1 MMRSA
6 AVIEDEEVLR
16 ESVAEML
23 LALGYQADTFEDARR
38 FLQAVD
44 SGATYDLCVVDINL
58 PGMRGDDMLLAL
70 GRRNKLRHSVVL
82 FLSGLEE
89 QEVSNASRKVSGYFP
104 AVDYTCKPVRAETL
118 LERIGMLAGAT

>member
-23 LALGYQADTFEDARR
+23 LALGYQADTFEDARH